1 MTQSIYFNL
10 LVVILLIFAN
20 SFFVASEFAMVKV
33 RKTRLEQLSSEG
45 NSTAKL
51 ALGMTEDIN
60 DMLAAAQLGITI
72 ASIGLG
78 WMGAKTIADFLYDIF
93 TVIFP
98 FMSHDICLV
107 IAVPLAFILITFFEV
122 LLGEQIPK
130 CISLQH
136 TEKMALIVA
145 RPMKVMMV
153 VFKPLVWLLATCGD
167 KILELL
173 KIDSADKEL
182 VHTPEELDMLVDA
195 SYNEGALNE
204 TEAEMLHN
212 MFNFSDHTA
221 KQVMTPRT
229 DMVCIE
235 SDTPINEIEKFMAE
249 NQYTRYPVY
258 EENIDK
264 IIGFVHVKDLYTKII
279 ENRNITLKEIV
290 RPIMLVP
297 ETMTLDKL
305 VIEFR
310 KRKSQIG
317 IVVDEFGG
325 TSGLVSLEDVIEEIV
340 GEVQDEFD
348 QDEEIDIKEVA
359 PNTYVANAMMRIDEI
374 AEFFGIEENQFD
386 FDDVETIGGLVVK
399 ILGRIAQVGDV
410 VKIDAQGLKFTVQK
424 VEGARITRLV
434 IQKYE
439 PIPQE
444 NNEAVKQENN
454 KE

>member
-1 MTQSIYFNL
+1 MTQNIYFNL
-10 LVVILLIFAN
+10 FVVILLIFAN

-51 ALGMTEDIN
+51 ALKMTEDIN

-78 WMGAKTIADFLYDIF
+78 WIGAKTIADILYELLV
-93 TVIFP
+93 TVLP
-98 FMSHDICLV
+98 FISHDICLV
-107 IAVPLAFILITFFEV
+107 ISVPVAFILITFFEV

-130 CISLQH
+130 CVALQN
-136 TEKMALIVA
+136 TEKMALLVA
-145 RPMKVMMV
+145 RPMRLTMILL
-153 VFKPLVWLLATCGD
+153 KPFVWFLATCSD
-167 KILELL
+167 KILEFF
-173 KIDSADKEL
+173 KIEANQNQL
-182 VHTPEELDMLVDA
+182 VHTTEELDMLVDA
-195 SYNEGALNE
+195 SYNEGELNK

-212 MFNFSDHTA
+212 MFNFSDLTA

-229 DMVCIE
+229 DMMCLEAI
-235 SDTPINEIEKFMAE
+235 TPMEEIKKFTAE

-258 EENIDK
+258 EENIDH
-264 IIGFVHVKDLYTKII
+264 ILGFIHVKDLYTKMLEGNDVI
-279 ENRNITLKEIV
+279 NLQEIV

-297 ETMTLDKL
+297 ETMTLDNL

-348 QDEEIDIKEVA
+348 EDEEIDIREVE

-374 AEFFGIEENQFD
+374 AEFFDIEENQFD
-386 FDDVETIGGLVVK
+386 FEDVETIGGLVIKV
-399 ILGRIAQVGDV
+399 LGRIAQVGDV
-410 VKIDAQGLKFTVQK
+410 VSIDEQGLKFTVQK
-424 VEGARITRLV
+424 VDGARVTRVV
-434 IQKYE
+434 IQKSE
-439 PIPQE
+439 
-444 NNEAVKQENN
+444 VKQEEVSE
-454 KE
+454 K

>member
-1 MTQSIYFNL
+1 MTQNIYFNL
-10 LVVILLIFAN
+10 FVVILLIFAN

-51 ALGMTEDIN
+51 ALKMTEDIN

-78 WMGAKTIADFLYDIF
+78 WIGAKTIADILYELLV
-93 TVIFP
+93 TVLP
-98 FMSHDICLV
+98 FISHDICLV
-107 IAVPLAFILITFFEV
+107 ISVPVAFILITFFEV

-130 CISLQH
+130 CVALQN
-136 TEKMALIVA
+136 TEKMALLVA
-145 RPMKVMMV
+145 RPMRLTMILL
-153 VFKPLVWLLATCGD
+153 KPFVWFLATCSD
-167 KILELL
+167 KILEFF
-173 KIDSADKEL
+173 KIEANQNQL
-182 VHTPEELDMLVDA
+182 VHTTEELDMLVDA
-195 SYNEGALNE
+195 SYNEGELNK

-212 MFNFSDHTA
+212 MFNFSDLTA

-229 DMVCIE
+229 DMMCLEAI
-235 SDTPINEIEKFMAE
+235 TPMEEIKKFTAE

-258 EENIDK
+258 EENIDH
-264 IIGFVHVKDLYTKII
+264 ILGFIHVKDLYTKMLEGNDVI
-279 ENRNITLKEIV
+279 NLQEIV

-297 ETMTLDKL
+297 ETMTLDNL

-348 QDEEIDIKEVA
+348 EDEEIDIREVA

-374 AEFFGIEENQFD
+374 AEFFDIEEHQFD
-386 FDDVETIGGLVVK
+386 FEDVETIGGLVVK
-399 ILGRIAQVGDV
+399 VLGRIAQVGDIV
-410 VKIDAQGLKFTVQK
+410 NIDEQGLKFTVQK
-424 VEGARITRLV
+424 IDGARITRVV
-434 IQKYE
+434 IQKSE
-439 PIPQE
+439 VETEASQE
-444 NNEAVKQENN
+444 K
-454 KE
+454 

>member
-1 MTQSIYFNL
+1 MAQSIYFNL
-10 LVVILLIFAN
+10 FIVILLIFAN

-33 RKTRLEQLSSEG
+33 RKTRLEQLSCEG

-51 ALGMTEDIN
+51 ALKMTDDIN

-78 WMGAKTIADFLYDIF
+78 WIGAKTIADILYKVLA
-93 TVIFP
+93 TVIAFV
-98 FMSHDICLV
+98 SHDIWFV
-107 IAVPLAFILITFFEV
+107 ISVPVAFILITFFEV

-130 CISLQH
+130 CVALQN

-145 RPMKVMMV
+145 RPMKLMMV
-153 VFKPLVWLLATCGD
+153 IFKPFVWFLARCSD
-167 KILELL
+167 KILEIF
-173 KIDSADKEL
+173 KIENVDNEL

-195 SYNEGALNE
+195 SYNEGELNE

-212 MFNFSDHTA
+212 MFNFSDLTA

-229 DMVCIE
+229 DMMCI
-235 SDTPINEIEKFMAE
+235 DTDTSIDEIKTFTAE

-258 EENIDK
+258 EETIDK
-264 IIGFVHVKDLYTKII
+264 ILGFIHVKDLYSNILENKDIKLKDII
-279 ENRNITLKEIV
+279 

-297 ETMTLDKL
+297 ETMTLDNL

-325 TSGLVSLEDVIEEIV
+325 TSGLITLEDVIEEIV

-348 QDEEIDIKEVA
+348 EDEETDIREVA

-374 AEFFGIEENQFD
+374 AEFFDIEENQFD
-386 FDDVETIGGLVVK
+386 FEDVETIGGLVVK
-399 ILGRIAQVGDV
+399 ILGKIAQVGDV
-410 VKIDAQGLKFTVQK
+410 VQIEEQGLKFTVQK
-424 VEGARITRLV
+424 VDGARVTRLV
-434 IQKYE
+434 IQKE
-439 PIPQE
+439 EIKNSQE
-444 NNEAVKQENN
+444 
-454 KE
+454 

>member
-1 MTQSIYFNL
+1 MAQSIYFNL
-10 LVVILLIFAN
+10 FLVILLIFAN

-45 NSTAKL
+45 SSTAKL
-51 ALGMTEDIN
+51 ALKMTGEIN

-78 WMGAKTIADFLYDIF
+78 WIGAKTIADILYKIF
-93 TVIFP
+93 VTTLP
-98 FMSHDICLV
+98 FVSHELCIV
-107 IAVPLAFILITFFEV
+107 VSVPVAFILITFFEV

-130 CISLQH
+130 CIALQN
-136 TEKMALIVA
+136 TEKMALLVA
-145 RPMKVMMV
+145 RPMKMTMV
-153 VFKPLVWLLATCGD
+153 IFKPFVWFLATCGN
-167 KILELL
+167 KILEFL
-173 KIDSADKEL
+173 KIEPVDNEL
-182 VHTPEELDMLVDA
+182 VHTAEELDMLVDA

-212 MFNFSDHTA
+212 MFNFSDLTA

-229 DMVCIE
+229 DMMCIE
-235 SDTPINEIEKFMAE
+235 ADMPIDEIKKITAE

-258 EENIDK
+258 EDNIDK
-264 IIGFVHVKDLYTKII
+264 ILGFIHVKDLYTNLLENADITVKNII
-279 ENRNITLKEIV
+279 
-290 RPIMLVP
+290 RPIMLIP
-297 ETMTLDKL
+297 ETMTLDNL
-305 VIEFR
+305 VREFR

-348 QDEEIDIKEVA
+348 EDEEIDIKEVA
-359 PNTYVANAMMRIDEI
+359 PNTYVANAMVRTDEI

-386 FDDVETIGGLVVK
+386 FEDIETIGGLVVK

-410 VKIDAQGLKFTVQK
+410 VNVEEQGLKFTVQK
-424 VEGARITRLV
+424 VDGARVTRLV
-434 IQKYE
+434 IQKYDIT
-439 PIPQE
+439 PKE
-444 NNEAVKQENN
+444 NLEVN
-454 KE
+454 